1 MSQTVRKKF
10 KYRHGGTEVITLS
23 HKCWKDIKIIRNK
36 TNRTYH
42 KQKMNNITDYD
53 ADESYSKVMPW

>member
-1 MSQTVRKKF
+1 MSQTIKKKF
-10 KYRHGGTEVITLS
+10 KYRFGITEIRTLS
-23 HKCWKDIKIIRNK
+23 HKCWRDIKKIRNK

-42 KQKMNNITDYD
+42 KQKMKNITDDD